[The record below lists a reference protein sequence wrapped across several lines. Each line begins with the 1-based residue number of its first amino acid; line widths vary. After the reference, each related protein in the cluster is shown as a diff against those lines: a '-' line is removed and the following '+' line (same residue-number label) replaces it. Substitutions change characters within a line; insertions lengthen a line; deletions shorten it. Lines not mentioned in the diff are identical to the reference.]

1 MVGSEAEHGGIGK
14 YGADMVRAVSNA
26 QVPRIQL
33 VIGPDNGAA
42 NYGMCG
48 RAYKPH
54 FLFSTMRAR
63 TSVMSGRSAAEV
75 LLSLEQRKRESKG
88 WGMSEEEAAAFRDE
102 LLNKYEIEAYPF
114 YCGARLF
121 NDRVLCFR
129 EIREALTLALEVSL
143 LKPICES
150 TFGNF
155 RF

>member
-1 MVGSEAEHGGIGK
+1 
-14 YGADMVRAVSNA
+14 MVRAVSNA
-26 QVPRIQL
+26 RVPKIQL

-75 LLSLEQRKRESKG
+75 LLSIERRKRQRQGKE
-88 WGMSEEEAAAFRDE
+88 MNEAEAASFKAE
-102 LLNKYEIEAYPF
+102 LLEKYETEAHPF
-114 YCGARLF
+114 YCAARLF
-121 NDRVLCFR
+121 NDDVLCFKD
-129 EIREALTLALEVSL
+129 IRETLALSLEVSL
-143 LKPICES
+143 LKPILAS

>member
-1 MVGSEAEHGGIGK
+1 MGIGK
-14 YGADMVRAVSNA
+14 YGADLVRAVACA

-63 TSVMSGRSAAEV
+63 TGVMSGRSAAGV
-75 LLSLEQRKRESKG
+75 LLSIEEAKYKAEGKT
-88 WGMSEEEAAAFRDE
+88 MSEADKETFRAKMIEKYDGEAH
-102 LLNKYEIEAYPF
+102 PF
-114 YCGARLF
+114 ACGARLL
-121 NDRVLCFR
+121 NDRVLKFS
-129 EIREALTLALEVSL
+129 EIRDWLAMAFEVSL
-143 LKPICES
+143 VKPIGEV
-150 TFGNF
+150 TFGSV